1 MASIDDPA
9 ITARPKRR
17 IPGFVVEWVVI
28 LLVIF
33 LFGRVALLDFNDQQL
48 QQTGEHNESATLPL
62 LAEIGLW
69 RYGEIPLW
77 NPYMVTGFPHAGDLI
92 NHFWNP
98 VATLPVLVW
107 GGINGMKISIFLS
120 LLVAAFGQWYLA
132 HTFGIRGFVRL
143 WAGLM
148 FALSGGLAL
157 LWRLGW
163 YELLVGAAWFPWCFA
178 LLWRALHSRSHRSV
192 VLAAVAIAL
201 VVTTGGGYYPLYLAV
216 TLTVLTLAT
225 LFGQRPTERGRRF
238 RRATAVAI
246 LAAGLSAV
254 YLVPLADGLRYTRRD
269 APPDV
274 TQVNSQP
281 IPYALFNYVVGDES
295 WFTTAALNR
304 SSGFGWFYIGALPLL
319 ALAFLP
325 WLFGR
330 FSWRRR
336 GILTL
341 LALLLVL
348 LLWQANRH
356 LPVRLLYDFV
366 PFLLTFRFPN
376 RLLIIATIPLVV
388 LAAMSIQGL
397 LVWLR
402 RGQRGLRLGVS
413 GAARD
418 GQRWR
423 GVPVIVALN
432 VSVGLVLLVAL
443 TNVYQV
449 NKSFA
454 MHPSNR
460 PASAGNVLAWLRNE
474 DPSTYYINIGGSMP
488 LWSWVAHAYELE
500 MPVINFRY
508 NRRVLSMDAQFGPDS
523 PFHAE
528 PKYVITGQ
536 GQPEPEGAI
545 FLTSRNGVNIWHQP
559 QALPF
564 AFAVADPT
572 GPVDRETAREL
583 PGRIDGPNRVI
594 VSDATGA
601 AGDRL
606 VVLVSD
612 YPGWRLT
619 VDGEEAA
626 LVPLNGYLGAAMEPG
641 THTYV
646 FEFRPPQHKI
656 GLAITLLVLLVGL
669 LLILMDWRRSRSSL
683 GPLNDDH
690 PVGQASLDRE
700 PEPGA
705 GQHSLHLRD

>member
-1 MASIDDPA
+1 MANTDDLPIPA
-9 ITARPKRR
+9 PSRR
-17 IPGFVVEWVVI
+17 RFPSFVFEWLAI

-33 LFGRVALLDFNDQQL
+33 LFSRVALLDFDDQQL

-98 VATLPVLVW
+98 VATLPVLIW
-107 GGINGMKISIFLS
+107 GGINGMKVAIFLS

-132 HTFGIRGFVRL
+132 HTFGIRGFIRL
-143 WAGLM
+143 WAGLL

-178 LLWRALHSRSHRSV
+178 LLWRALHGRSRRSV
-192 VLAAVAIAL
+192 VLAALAIAL

-216 TLTVLTLAT
+216 TLTTLTLAA
-225 LFGQRPTERGRRF
+225 LYGQRPAERSRRF
-238 RRATAVAI
+238 RRAAAVAV
-246 LAAGLSAV
+246 LAAGLAAV

-281 IPYALFNYVVGDES
+281 VAYALFNYVISDEA
-295 WFTTAALNR
+295 WFTTAVLNR
-304 SSGFGWFYIGALPLL
+304 SSGYSWFYIGALPLL
-319 ALAFLP
+319 ALAFTP
-325 WLFGR
+325 WLFSR

-336 GILTL
+336 GILTI

-356 LPVRLLYDFV
+356 PPVSLLYDLV

-388 LAAMSIQGL
+388 LAAMNVQGL

-413 GAARD
+413 GSTENR
-418 GQRWR
+418 RWR
-423 GVPVIVALN
+423 GVPVVIAFN
-432 VSVGLVLLVAL
+432 VSVALLLLVAL
-443 TNVYQV
+443 TDVYQA

-454 MHPSNR
+454 MHPSDR
-460 PASAGNVLAWLRNE
+460 PAAASEVLSWLRAE
-474 DPSTYYINIGGSMP
+474 DPGTYYINIGGGMP

-508 NRRVLSMDAQFGPDS
+508 NRRVASMDAQLAPES
-523 PFHAE
+523 PFRAE
-528 PKYVITGQ
+528 PEYILAGET
-536 GQPEPEGAI
+536 QPDPEGAI
-545 FLTSRNGVNIWHQP
+545 FLANRNGMNIWHQP

-564 AFAVADPT
+564 AFAVADPD
-572 GPVDRETAREL
+572 GPVNRETAREL
-583 PGRIDGPNRVI
+583 AAVIDGPNRVI
-594 VSDATGA
+594 VGDP
-601 AGDRL
+601 AGVAGEQL

-619 VDGEEAA
+619 VDGETAPV
-626 LVPLNGYLGAAMEPG
+626 VPLNGYLGATMEPG
-641 THTYV
+641 EHIYA
-646 FEFRPPQHKI
+646 FEFRPPQHII
-656 GLAITLLVLLVGL
+656 GLAVSVVTLLVCGW
-669 LLILMDWRRSRSSL
+669 LMATEWWRYRQS
-683 GPLNDDH
+683 N
-690 PVGQASLDRE
+690 A
-700 PEPGA
+700 A
-705 GQHSLHLRD
+705 